1 MISSSLAKD
10 LIKDSILDLKFF
22 SERKRRD
29 NIGKMLDYYSGNYT
43 DQYIKKRF
51 AAKVWQE
58 VPVVNFNITKRFID
72 RMARVYTLGASRNAN
87 STYEKL
93 TRFKDTKMKHI
104 EKMTRLLGTVATKVE
119 IKYDY
124 LGEAYFDYEPIYYFN
139 SHFADDRMQPIAIRY
154 PLLSNT
160 TDLSLGAVKDLK
172 HVYWDDNRV
181 IIYDENGT
189 IVSETGH
196 NIGMMPIAFTHRE
209 YPIAEFY
216 AGGADDIVSCN
227 ESINILLTEAN
238 LGMRF
243 QMFGQQVITGFYS
256 DETQTRLGS
265 DELFVLPEGS
275 KFENVAPNANVKG
288 AIDLVKT
295 MMDLCAQNNHLYV
308 SFAESSSDRPTSG
321 IALKIKDL
329 ERFEDFQDDVD
340 LWREHEQN
348 LYTVEQA
355 VAKASNIS
363 IPNEFAVDFNEPAY
377 PQTAQDQIAL
387 EKWELEQGLTNS
399 AELLM
404 KRNNELSIEEAQL
417 IIDTNKALNGT
428 KDQPEQEPRSSIFGR
443 VLRESSEAE

>member
-1 MISSSLAKD
+1 MIISSSYAKE
-10 LIKDSILDLKFF
+10 LIKESISQHRFYA
-22 SERKRRD
+22 EHKRRE

-43 DQYIKKRF
+43 EQYIKKRF

-72 RMARVYTLGASRNAN
+72 RMARIYTLGASRNSN
-87 STYEKL
+87 DTYEKL

-104 EKMTRLLGTVATKVE
+104 EKITRLLGTVATKVD
-119 IKYDY
+119 IKHDFN
-124 LGEAYFDYEPIYYFN
+124 GEPYFDYEPIYYFN
-139 SHFADDRMQPIAIRY
+139 AHFGDDRMQPVAIRY
-154 PLLSNT
+154 PLLTNT
-160 TDLSLGAVKDLK
+160 MDLSDGSIQDLK
-172 HVYWDDNRV
+172 HVYWDDTRV
-181 IIYDENGT
+181 IIYNENGE
-189 IVSETGH
+189 IDSETNH

-216 AGGADDIVSCN
+216 AAGADDIVSCN

-265 DELFVLPEGS
+265 DELFILPEGS

-329 ERFEDFQDDVD
+329 ERFEDFQDDVE

-355 VAKASNIS
+355 VAKAANLN
-363 IPNEFAVDFNEPAY
+363 IPNDFNVDFNEPEY
-377 PQTAQDQIAL
+377 PVTAQDQIAL
-387 EKWELEQGLTNS
+387 ESFELEQGLTTP

-404 KRNNELSIEEAQL
+404 KRNKELTIEEAQK
-417 IIDTNKALNGT
+417 IIEGNKQTNGT
-428 KDQPEQEPRSSIFGR
+428 KERNIFDR
-443 VLRESSEAE
+443 VRNQVKAAQ

>member
-1 MISSSLAKD
+1 MIISSDYAKE
-10 LIKDSILDLKFF
+10 LIKASIMDTKLFA
-22 SERKRRD
+22 ERKRRD
-29 NIGKMLDYYSGNYT
+29 NIGKMLDYYAGNYT
-43 DQYIKKRF
+43 DQYIKARF

-58 VPVVNFNITKRFID
+58 IPIVNFNITKRFID
-72 RMARVYTLGASRNAN
+72 RMARIYTLGASRNAN
-87 STYEKL
+87 ATYDKL
-93 TRFKDTKMKHI
+93 TRYKDSKMKHI
-104 EKMTRLLGTVATKVE
+104 EKITRLLGTVATKVE
-119 IKYDY
+119 IKYDFN
-124 LGEAYFDYEPIYYFN
+124 GDPYFDYEPIYYFN
-139 SHFADDRMQPIAIRY
+139 SHFGDDRMQPVAIRY

-160 TDLSLGAVKDLK
+160 TDLSENAVVDLK
-172 HVYWDDNRV
+172 HVYWDDTRV
-181 IIYDENGT
+181 IIYNEKGEID
-189 IVSETGH
+189 SETQH

-216 AGGADDIVSCN
+216 AAGANDIVSCN

-256 DETQTRLGS
+256 DESQTRLGS

-329 ERFEDFQDDVD
+329 ERFEDFQDDVE

-355 VAKASNIS
+355 VAKAANIS
-363 IPNEFAVDFNEPAY
+363 IPNDFGVDFNEPDY
-377 PQTAQDQIAL
+377 PVTAQDQIAL
-387 EKWELEQGLTNS
+387 ETFELEQGLITP
-399 AELLM
+399 AGLLV
-404 KRNNELSIEEAQL
+404 KRNNELTIEEAQK
-417 IIDTNKALNGT
+417 IIEGNKQTNGNQERNIFDRVRNQVKAA
-428 KDQPEQEPRSSIFGR
+428 Q
-443 VLRESSEAE
+443 